1 MIEETQFHK
10 AMKMKLTRKRIADR
24 KMNTKTDSSSEVQSS
39 YRIINEDDQDKDVPL
54 ITGAKSNEVKPFTK
68 LPDKKVIVT
77 QN

>member
-39 YRIINEDDQDKDVPL
+39 YRIINEDD
-54 ITGAKSNEVKPFTK
+54 
-68 LPDKKVIVT
+68 
-77 QN
+77 